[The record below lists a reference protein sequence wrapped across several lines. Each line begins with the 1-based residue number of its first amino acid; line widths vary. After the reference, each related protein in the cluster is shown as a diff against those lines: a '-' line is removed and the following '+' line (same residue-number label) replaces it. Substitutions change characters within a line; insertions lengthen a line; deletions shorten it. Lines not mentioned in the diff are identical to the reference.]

1 MYQNNILYSGFMF
14 KTKSLVLYKNQPALL
29 QEVSTDKYTILYCTD
44 LPSPGGKPAQF
55 ATQKVREKDIE
66 LLFETSSGEK
76 TLLVQLLQISEDA
89 KAMQKRIEPIYEL
102 LSEDEDSFTT
112 PVSFADL
119 QDYADVKTAQDSWI
133 LYKAL
138 KNTMFFTE
146 QAPLSFMVQTKE
158 VIARQEEKNKAKEAE
173 QEIRSAFIRRLKAK
187 KLDLP
192 ADAQLMQDVEAL
204 ALGQS
209 DKSKTMKEAGFTETP
224 EKAHKLLLDTGVWTV
239 TKNPYPTRWGL
250 STQSATQRLA
260 PPPEEER
267 ITLEQEAYAIDNQW
281 STDPDDAIAFDGQ
294 YVWVHIADPASSVYP
309 DSPIDIAARHR
320 GATLY
325 IPEGA
330 VRMLAEDSL
339 EDYALGLTTLSRALS
354 FCIELDENG
363 AVLSCKVL
371 KTLVKVKRYTYEE
384 ANIQKD
390 SPQLAPLYAIA
401 RRNEQR
407 RLKAGAVSITLPE
420 VHISVTD
427 GIVNISPALSWES
440 NNVVREFMLLAGE
453 AVAKFAFKNGIP
465 FPFVSQE
472 KPDLP
477 TNILDGYA
485 GQYQLRRCMRSRS
498 LGVTPMQHAG
508 LGLGMYTQVTSP
520 LRRYSDLVAHQQL
533 RAFIDGR
540 PLLNKDTML
549 ERIAAGDAAA
559 GASVKAERKSN
570 LHWTLVYLTQNP
582 QWEGDAVVVELK
594 GKQALCLIPSLAQE
608 TLLTPSRT
616 VALNDTIKVRAG
628 NIDIPTLSVNFI
640 SL

>member
-1 MYQNNILYSGFMF
+1 MF

-29 QEVSTDKYTILYCTD
+29 QEVTTDKYTILYCTA

-66 LLFETSSGEK
+66 LLFETTSGEK
-76 TLLVQLLQISEDA
+76 TLLVQLLQVTEDA
-89 KAMQKRIEPIYEL
+89 KAMQERIEPLYEL
-102 LSEDEDSFTT
+102 LSEEEDSFST

-119 QDYADVKTAQDSWI
+119 QDYADVKTAQDSWS

-138 KNTMFFTE
+138 KNTLFFTE
-146 QAPLSFMVQTKE
+146 QASLSFMLQTKE
-158 VIARQEEKNKAKEAE
+158 VIAQQEEKNKAKEAE
-173 QEIRSAFIRRLKAK
+173 QENRSAFIRRLKAK

-224 EKAHKLLLDTGVWTV
+224 EKAHKLLLDTGIWTL
-239 TKNPYPTRWGL
+239 TRNPYPTRWGL
-250 STQSATQRLA
+250 STQSANQRLA

-339 EDYALGLTTLSRALS
+339 EDYALGLTPLSRALS
-354 FCIELDENG
+354 FCIELDETG

-384 ANIQKD
+384 ADKQKD
-390 SPQLAPLYAIA
+390 SPQLAPLYTIA
-401 RRNEQR
+401 RKNEQR

-440 NNVVREFMLLAGE
+440 NTVVREFMLLAGE

-472 KPDLP
+472 KPDIP
-477 TNILDGYA
+477 ANILEGYA

-498 LGVTPMQHAG
+498 LGITPMQHAG

-540 PLLNKDTML
+540 PLLNKDSML

-608 TLLTPSRT
+608 TLLTPPRT
-616 VALNDTIKVRAG
+616 VALNDVIRVRAG
-628 NIDIPTLSVNFI
+628 NIDIPNLSVNFI
-640 SL
+640 PL

>member
-1 MYQNNILYSGFMF
+1 MI
-14 KTKSLVLYKNQPALL
+14 KAKSLVLYKNQPALL
-29 QEVSTDKYTILYCTD
+29 QEVSTDKYTILYCTA

-55 ATQKVREKDIE
+55 TTQKVREKDIE
-66 LLFETSSGEK
+66 LLFETTSGEK
-76 TLLVQLLQISEDA
+76 TLLVQLLQVSEDA
-89 KAMQKRIEPIYEL
+89 KAMQERIEPIYEL
-102 LSEDEDSFTT
+102 LSEEEDSFTT

-119 QDYADVKTAQDSWI
+119 QDYADVKTAQDSWL

-138 KNTMFFTE
+138 KNTLFFTE
-146 QAPLSFMVQTKE
+146 QDSLSFMVQTKE
-158 VIARQEEKNKAKEAE
+158 VIARQEEKNRAKEAE
-173 QEIRSAFIRRLKAK
+173 LENRSAFIQRLKAK

-260 PPPEEER
+260 PPPKEER

-294 YVWVHIADPASSVYP
+294 YVWIHIADPASSVYP

-339 EDYALGLTTLSRALS
+339 EDYALGLTPLSRALS

-384 ANIQKD
+384 ADMQKD

>member
-1 MYQNNILYSGFMF
+1 MF

-29 QEVSTDKYTILYCTD
+29 QEVSTDKYTILYCTA

-66 LLFETSSGEK
+66 LLFETTSGEK
-76 TLLVQLLQISEDA
+76 TLLVQLLQVSEDA
-89 KAMQKRIEPIYEL
+89 KAMQERIEPLYEL

-119 QDYADVKTAQDSWI
+119 QDYADVKTAQDSWL

-138 KNTMFFTE
+138 KNTLFFTE

-158 VIARQEEKNKAKEAE
+158 VIARQEEKNKAKEVE

-187 KLDLP
+187 KLNLP

-339 EDYALGLTTLSRALS
+339 EDYALGLTPLSRALS

-384 ANIQKD
+384 ADIQKD

>member
-1 MYQNNILYSGFMF
+1 MF

-29 QEVSTDKYTILYCTD
+29 QEVSTDKYTILYCTA

-66 LLFETSSGEK
+66 LLFETTSGEK
-76 TLLVQLLQISEDA
+76 TLLVQLLQVSEDA
-89 KAMQKRIEPIYEL
+89 KAMQERIEPIYEL

-119 QDYADVKTAQDSWI
+119 QDYADVKTAQDSWV

-138 KNTMFFTE
+138 KNTLFFTE

-339 EDYALGLTTLSRALS
+339 EDYALGLTPLSRALS

-384 ANIQKD
+384 ADIQKD

-582 QWEGDAVVVELK
+582 QWEGDAVVIELK

>member
-1 MYQNNILYSGFMF
+1 MF

-29 QEVSTDKYTILYCTD
+29 QEVSTDKYTILYCTA

-66 LLFETSSGEK
+66 LLFETTSGEK
-76 TLLVQLLQISEDA
+76 TLLVQLLQVSEDA
-89 KAMQKRIEPIYEL
+89 KAMQERIEPIYEL

-138 KNTMFFTE
+138 KNTLFFTE

-339 EDYALGLTTLSRALS
+339 EDYALGLTPLSRALS

-384 ANIQKD
+384 ADIQKD

-453 AVAKFAFKNGIP
+453 AVAKFSFKNGIP

>member
-1 MYQNNILYSGFMF
+1 MF

-29 QEVSTDKYTILYCTD
+29 QEVSTDKYTILYCTA

-66 LLFETSSGEK
+66 LLFETTSGEK
-76 TLLVQLLQISEDA
+76 TLLVQLLQVSEDA
-89 KAMQKRIEPIYEL
+89 KAMQERIEPIYEL
-102 LSEDEDSFTT
+102 LSEEEDSFTT
-112 PVSFADL
+112 PVSFVDL
-119 QDYADVKTAQDSWI
+119 QDYADVKTAQDSWL

-138 KNTMFFTE
+138 KNTLFFTE
-146 QAPLSFMVQTKE
+146 QDSLSFMLQTKE

-173 QEIRSAFIRRLKAK
+173 LENRSAFIQRLKAK

-294 YVWVHIADPASSVYP
+294 HVWVHIADPASSVYP

-339 EDYALGLTTLSRALS
+339 EDYALGLTPLSRALS

-384 ANIQKD
+384 ADMQKD
-390 SPQLAPLYAIA
+390 SPQLAPLYTIA

>member
-1 MYQNNILYSGFMF
+1 MF

-29 QEVSTDKYTILYCTD
+29 QEVSTDKYTILYCTA

-66 LLFETSSGEK
+66 LLFETTSGEK
-76 TLLVQLLQISEDA
+76 TLLVQLLQVTEDA
-89 KAMQKRIEPIYEL
+89 KAMQERIEPIYEL
-102 LSEDEDSFTT
+102 LSEEEDSFTT

-119 QDYADVKTAQDSWI
+119 QDYADVKTAQDSWL

-138 KNTMFFTE
+138 KNTLFFTE

-173 QEIRSAFIRRLKAK
+173 LENRSAFIQRLKAK
-187 KLDLP
+187 KLNLP

-339 EDYALGLTTLSRALS
+339 EDYALGLTPLSRALS

-384 ANIQKD
+384 ADIQKD

-582 QWEGDAVVVELK
+582 QWEGDAIVVELK

>member
-1 MYQNNILYSGFMF
+1 MF

-29 QEVSTDKYTILYCTD
+29 QEVSTDKYTILYCTA

-66 LLFETSSGEK
+66 LLFETTSGEK
-76 TLLVQLLQISEDA
+76 TLLVQLLQVTEDA
-89 KAMQKRIEPIYEL
+89 KAMQERIEPIYEL

-119 QDYADVKTAQDSWI
+119 QDYADVKTAQDSWL

-138 KNTMFFTE
+138 KNTLFFTE
-146 QAPLSFMVQTKE
+146 QDSLSFMVQTKE
-158 VIARQEEKNKAKEAE
+158 VIARQEEKNRAKEAE
-173 QEIRSAFIRRLKAK
+173 LENRSAFIQRLKAK
-187 KLDLP
+187 KLNLP

-339 EDYALGLTTLSRALS
+339 EDYALGLTPLSRALS

-384 ANIQKD
+384 ADIQKD

>member
-1 MYQNNILYSGFMF
+1 MF

-29 QEVSTDKYTILYCTD
+29 QEVSTDKYTILYCTA

-66 LLFETSSGEK
+66 LLFGTTSGEK
-76 TLLVQLLQISEDA
+76 TLLVQLLQVSEDA
-89 KAMQKRIEPIYEL
+89 KAMQERIEPLYEL
-102 LSEDEDSFTT
+102 LSEEEDSFTT

-119 QDYADVKTAQDSWI
+119 QDYADVKTAQDSWL

-138 KNTMFFTE
+138 KNTLFFTE

-158 VIARQEEKNKAKEAE
+158 VIARQEEKNRAKEAE
-173 QEIRSAFIRRLKAK
+173 LENRSAFIRRLKAK

-339 EDYALGLTTLSRALS
+339 EDYALGLTPLSRALS

-384 ANIQKD
+384 ADIQKD

-582 QWEGDAVVVELK
+582 QWEGDAVVVDLK

>member
-1 MYQNNILYSGFMF
+1 MF
-14 KTKSLVLYKNQPALL
+14 KAKSLVLYKNQPALL
-29 QEVSTDKYTILYCTD
+29 QEVSTDKYTILYCTA

-66 LLFETSSGEK
+66 LLFETTSGEK
-76 TLLVQLLQISEDA
+76 TLLVQLLQVSEDA
-89 KAMQKRIEPIYEL
+89 KAMQERIEPIYEL

-112 PVSFADL
+112 PISFADL
-119 QDYADVKTAQDSWI
+119 QDYADVKNAQDSWV

-138 KNTMFFTE
+138 KNTLFFTE
-146 QAPLSFMVQTKE
+146 QAPLSFMLQTKE

-339 EDYALGLTTLSRALS
+339 EDYALGLTPLSRALS

-384 ANIQKD
+384 ADMQKD
-390 SPQLAPLYAIA
+390 SPQLAPLYTIA

>member
-1 MYQNNILYSGFMF
+1 MF

-29 QEVSTDKYTILYCTD
+29 QEVSTDKYTILYCTA

-66 LLFETSSGEK
+66 LLFETTSGEK
-76 TLLVQLLQISEDA
+76 TLLVQLLQVSEDA
-89 KAMQKRIEPIYEL
+89 KAMQERIEPIYEL
-102 LSEDEDSFTT
+102 LSEEEDSFTT
-112 PVSFADL
+112 PVSFVDL

-138 KNTMFFTE
+138 KNTLFFTE

-339 EDYALGLTTLSRALS
+339 EDYALGLTPLSRALS

-384 ANIQKD
+384 ADIQKD

-427 GIVNISPALSWES
+427 GIVNIFPALSWES

>member
-1 MYQNNILYSGFMF
+1 MF

-29 QEVSTDKYTILYCTD
+29 QEVSTDKYTILYCTA

-66 LLFETSSGEK
+66 LLFETTSGEK
-76 TLLVQLLQISEDA
+76 TLLVQLLQVSEDA
-89 KAMQKRIEPIYEL
+89 KAMQERIEPLYEL
-102 LSEDEDSFTT
+102 LSEEEDSFTT

-119 QDYADVKTAQDSWI
+119 QDYADVKTAQDSWL

-138 KNTMFFTE
+138 KNTLFFTE
-146 QAPLSFMVQTKE
+146 QDSLSFMVQTKE
-158 VIARQEEKNKAKEAE
+158 VIARQEEKNRAKEAE
-173 QEIRSAFIRRLKAK
+173 LENRSAFIQRLKAK
-187 KLDLP
+187 KLNLP

-339 EDYALGLTTLSRALS
+339 EDYALGLTPLSRALS

-384 ANIQKD
+384 ADMQKD

-427 GIVNISPALSWES
+427 GIVNISPALSFES

-465 FPFVSQE
+465 FSFVSQE

>member
-1 MYQNNILYSGFMF
+1 MF

-29 QEVSTDKYTILYCTD
+29 QEVSTDKYTILYCTA

-66 LLFETSSGEK
+66 LLFETTSGEK
-76 TLLVQLLQISEDA
+76 TLLVQLLQVTEDA
-89 KAMQKRIEPIYEL
+89 KAMQERIEPIYEL

-119 QDYADVKTAQDSWI
+119 QDYTDVKTAQDSWL

-138 KNTMFFTE
+138 KNTLFFTE
-146 QAPLSFMVQTKE
+146 QDSLSFMLQTKE
-158 VIARQEEKNKAKEAE
+158 VIARQEEKNRAKEAE
-173 QEIRSAFIRRLKAK
+173 LENRSAFIQRLKAK

-339 EDYALGLTTLSRALS
+339 EDYALGLTPLSRALS

-384 ANIQKD
+384 ADMQKD

>member
-1 MYQNNILYSGFMF
+1 MF

-29 QEVSTDKYTILYCTD
+29 QEVSTDKYTILYCTA

-66 LLFETSSGEK
+66 LLFETTSGEK
-76 TLLVQLLQISEDA
+76 TLLVQLLQVTEDA
-89 KAMQKRIEPIYEL
+89 KAMHERIEPIYEL

-119 QDYADVKTAQDSWI
+119 QDYADVKTAQDSWL

-138 KNTMFFTE
+138 KNTLFFTE

-158 VIARQEEKNKAKEAE
+158 VIARQEEKNKAKEVE

-187 KLDLP
+187 KLNLP

-209 DKSKTMKEAGFTETP
+209 DKSKTMKEAGFTETL

-339 EDYALGLTTLSRALS
+339 EDYALGLTPLSRALS

-384 ANIQKD
+384 ADIQKD

-582 QWEGDAVVVELK
+582 QWEGDAIVVELK

>member
-1 MYQNNILYSGFMF
+1 MF

-29 QEVSTDKYTILYCTD
+29 QEVSTDKYTILYCTA

-66 LLFETSSGEK
+66 LLFETTSGEK
-76 TLLVQLLQISEDA
+76 TLLVQLLQVSEDA
-89 KAMQKRIEPIYEL
+89 KAMQERIEPIYEL
-102 LSEDEDSFTT
+102 LSEEEDSFTT
-112 PVSFADL
+112 PVSFVDL
-119 QDYADVKTAQDSWI
+119 QDYADVKTAQDSWL

-138 KNTMFFTE
+138 KNTLFFTE
-146 QAPLSFMVQTKE
+146 QDSLSFMLQTKE

-339 EDYALGLTTLSRALS
+339 EDYALGLTPLSRALS

-384 ANIQKD
+384 ADMQKD

-453 AVAKFAFKNGIP
+453 AVAKFAFKNSIP

>member
-1 MYQNNILYSGFMF
+1 MF

-29 QEVSTDKYTILYCTD
+29 QEVSTDKYTILYCTA

-66 LLFETSSGEK
+66 LLFETTSGEK
-76 TLLVQLLQISEDA
+76 TLLVQLLQVSEDA
-89 KAMQKRIEPIYEL
+89 KAMQERIEPIYEL
-102 LSEDEDSFTT
+102 LSEEEDSFTT

-119 QDYADVKTAQDSWI
+119 QDYADVKTAQDSWL

-138 KNTMFFTE
+138 KNTLFFTE
-146 QAPLSFMVQTKE
+146 QDSLSFMVQTKE
-158 VIARQEEKNKAKEAE
+158 VIARQEEKNRAKEAE
-173 QEIRSAFIRRLKAK
+173 LENRSAFIQRLKAK

-339 EDYALGLTTLSRALS
+339 EDYALGLTPLSRALS

-384 ANIQKD
+384 ADIQKD

-427 GIVNISPALSWES
+427 GIVNIFPALSWES

>member
-1 MYQNNILYSGFMF
+1 MF

-29 QEVSTDKYTILYCTD
+29 QEVSTDKYTILYCTA

-55 ATQKVREKDIE
+55 TTQKVREKDIE
-66 LLFETSSGEK
+66 LLFETTSGEK
-76 TLLVQLLQISEDA
+76 TLLVQLLRVSEDA
-89 KAMQKRIEPIYEL
+89 KAMQERIEPLYEL
-102 LSEDEDSFTT
+102 LSEEEDSFTT

-119 QDYADVKTAQDSWI
+119 QDYADVKTAQDSWL

-138 KNTMFFTE
+138 KNTLFFTE
-146 QAPLSFMVQTKE
+146 QDSLSFMLQTKE
-158 VIARQEEKNKAKEAE
+158 VIARQEEKNRAKEAE
-173 QEIRSAFIRRLKAK
+173 LENRSAFIQRLKAK
-187 KLDLP
+187 KLNLP

-339 EDYALGLTTLSRALS
+339 EDYALGLTPLSRALS

-384 ANIQKD
+384 ADMQKD
-390 SPQLAPLYAIA
+390 SPQLAPLYTIA

>member
-1 MYQNNILYSGFMF
+1 MF

-339 EDYALGLTTLSRALS
+339 EDYALGLTPLSRALS

-384 ANIQKD
+384 ADMQKD

-427 GIVNISPALSWES
+427 GIVNIFPALSWES

>member
-1 MYQNNILYSGFMF
+1 MF

-29 QEVSTDKYTILYCTD
+29 QEVSTDKYTILYCTA

-66 LLFETSSGEK
+66 LLFETTSGEK
-76 TLLVQLLQISEDA
+76 TLLVQLLQVSEDA
-89 KAMQKRIEPIYEL
+89 KAMQERIEPLYEL
-102 LSEDEDSFTT
+102 LSEEEDSFTT

-119 QDYADVKTAQDSWI
+119 QDYADVKTAQDSWL

-138 KNTMFFTE
+138 KNTLFFTE
-146 QAPLSFMVQTKE
+146 QDSLSFMVQTKE
-158 VIARQEEKNKAKEAE
+158 VIARQEEKNRAKEAE
-173 QEIRSAFIRRLKAK
+173 LENRSAFIQRLKAK
-187 KLDLP
+187 KLNLP

-339 EDYALGLTTLSRALS
+339 EDYALGLTPLSRALS

-384 ANIQKD
+384 ADMQKD

-498 LGVTPMQHAG
+498 LGVTPMRHAG

>member
-1 MYQNNILYSGFMF
+1 MF

-29 QEVSTDKYTILYCTD
+29 QEVSTDKYTILYCTA

-66 LLFETSSGEK
+66 LLFETTSGEK
-76 TLLVQLLQISEDA
+76 TLLVQLLQVTEDA
-89 KAMQKRIEPIYEL
+89 KAMQERIEPLYEL
-102 LSEDEDSFTT
+102 LSEEEDSFTT

-119 QDYADVKTAQDSWI
+119 QDYADVKTAQDSWL

-138 KNTMFFTE
+138 KNTLFFTE
-146 QAPLSFMVQTKE
+146 QDSLSFMVQTKE
-158 VIARQEEKNKAKEAE
+158 VIARQEEKNRAKEAE
-173 QEIRSAFIRRLKAK
+173 LENRSAFIQRLKAK
-187 KLDLP
+187 KLNLP

-339 EDYALGLTTLSRALS
+339 EDYALGLTPLSRALS

-384 ANIQKD
+384 ADMQKD
-390 SPQLAPLYAIA
+390 SPQLAPLYTIA

>member
-1 MYQNNILYSGFMF
+1 MKL
-14 KTKSLVLYKNQPALL
+14 LWNQYGKCPFPTP
-29 QEVSTDKYTILYCTD
+29 QE
-44 LPSPGGKPAQF
+44 SPVQAPAQSPV
-55 ATQKVREKDIE
+55 QVPVQEDE
-66 LLFETSSGEK
+66 SSEEQSRK
-76 TLLVQLLQISEDA
+76 RMKRRKPKKRRIPLESVSE
-89 KAMQKRIEPIYEL
+89 
-102 LSEDEDSFTT
+102 SEEEEDSFTT

-119 QDYADVKTAQDSWI
+119 QDYADVKTAQDSWL

-138 KNTMFFTE
+138 KNTLFFTE

-173 QEIRSAFIRRLKAK
+173 LENRSAFIQRLKAK
-187 KLDLP
+187 KLNLP

-339 EDYALGLTTLSRALS
+339 EDYALGLTPLSRALS

-384 ANIQKD
+384 ADIQKD

-582 QWEGDAVVVELK
+582 QWEGEAIVVELK

>member
-1 MYQNNILYSGFMF
+1 MF

-29 QEVSTDKYTILYCTD
+29 QEVSTDKYTILYCTA

-66 LLFETSSGEK
+66 LLFETTSGEK
-76 TLLVQLLQISEDA
+76 TLLVQLLQVSEDA
-89 KAMQKRIEPIYEL
+89 KAMQERIEPIYEL

-138 KNTMFFTE
+138 KNTLFFTE

-339 EDYALGLTTLSRALS
+339 EDYALGLTPLSRALS

-384 ANIQKD
+384 ADIQKD

-427 GIVNISPALSWES
+427 GIVNIFPALSWES

>member
-1 MYQNNILYSGFMF
+1 MF

-29 QEVSTDKYTILYCTD
+29 QEVSTDKYTILYCTA

-138 KNTMFFTE
+138 KNTLFFTE
-146 QAPLSFMVQTKE
+146 QDSLSFMLQTKE
-158 VIARQEEKNKAKEAE
+158 VIARQEEKNKAKEVE
-173 QEIRSAFIRRLKAK
+173 QEIRSAFIQRLKAK

-339 EDYALGLTTLSRALS
+339 EDYALGLTPLSRALS

-384 ANIQKD
+384 ADIQKD

-453 AVAKFAFKNGIP
+453 AVAKFAFKNSIP

>member
-1 MYQNNILYSGFMF
+1 MF

-29 QEVSTDKYTILYCTD
+29 QEVSTDKYTILYCTA
-44 LPSPGGKPAQF
+44 LPSPGGKPSQF

-66 LLFETSSGEK
+66 LLFETTSGEK
-76 TLLVQLLQISEDA
+76 TLLVQLLQVSEDA
-89 KAMQKRIEPIYEL
+89 KAMQERIEPLYEL
-102 LSEDEDSFTT
+102 LSEEEDSFTT

-119 QDYADVKTAQDSWI
+119 QDYADVKTAQDSWL

-138 KNTMFFTE
+138 KNTLFFTE
-146 QAPLSFMVQTKE
+146 QDSLSFMVQTKE
-158 VIARQEEKNKAKEAE
+158 VIARQEEKNRAKEAE
-173 QEIRSAFIRRLKAK
+173 LENRSAFIQRLKAK
-187 KLDLP
+187 KLNLP

-339 EDYALGLTTLSRALS
+339 EDYALGLTPLSRALS

-384 ANIQKD
+384 ADMQKD

>member
-1 MYQNNILYSGFMF
+1 MF

-29 QEVSTDKYTILYCTD
+29 QEVSTDKYTILYCTA

-66 LLFETSSGEK
+66 LLFETTSGEK
-76 TLLVQLLQISEDA
+76 TLLVQLLQVSEDA
-89 KAMQKRIEPIYEL
+89 KAMQERIEPIYEL

-112 PVSFADL
+112 PISFADL
-119 QDYADVKTAQDSWI
+119 QDYADVKNAQDSWV

-138 KNTMFFTE
+138 KNTLFFTE
-146 QAPLSFMVQTKE
+146 QDSLSFMVQTKE
-158 VIARQEEKNKAKEAE
+158 VIARQEEKNRAKEAE
-173 QEIRSAFIRRLKAK
+173 LENRSAFIQRLKAK
-187 KLDLP
+187 KLNLP

-339 EDYALGLTTLSRALS
+339 EDYALGLTPLSRALS

-384 ANIQKD
+384 ADIQKD

-582 QWEGDAVVVELK
+582 QWEGDAIVVELK

-608 TLLTPSRT
+608 ILLTPSRT

>member
-1 MYQNNILYSGFMF
+1 MF

-29 QEVSTDKYTILYCTD
+29 QEVSTDKYTILYCTA

-66 LLFETSSGEK
+66 LLFETTSGEK
-76 TLLVQLLQISEDA
+76 TLLVQLLQVTEDA
-89 KAMQKRIEPIYEL
+89 KAMQERIEPIYEL

-119 QDYADVKTAQDSWI
+119 QDYTDVKTAQDSWI

-138 KNTMFFTE
+138 KNTLFFTE

-158 VIARQEEKNKAKEAE
+158 VIARQEEKNRAKEAE
-173 QEIRSAFIRRLKAK
+173 LENRSAFIQRLKAK
-187 KLDLP
+187 KLNLP

-339 EDYALGLTTLSRALS
+339 EDYALGLTPLSRALS

-384 ANIQKD
+384 ADIQKD

-401 RRNEQR
+401 RKNEQR

-427 GIVNISPALSWES
+427 GIVNISPALSFES

>member
-1 MYQNNILYSGFMF
+1 MF

-29 QEVSTDKYTILYCTD
+29 QEVSTDKYTILYCTA

-66 LLFETSSGEK
+66 LLFETTSGEK
-76 TLLVQLLQISEDA
+76 TLLVQLLQVSEDA

-294 YVWVHIADPASSVYP
+294 HVWVHIADPASSVYP

-339 EDYALGLTTLSRALS
+339 EDYALGLTPLSRALS

-384 ANIQKD
+384 ADMQKD

>member
-1 MYQNNILYSGFMF
+1 MF

-29 QEVSTDKYTILYCTD
+29 QEVSTDKYTILYCTA

-66 LLFETSSGEK
+66 LLFETTSGEK
-76 TLLVQLLQISEDA
+76 TLLVQLLQVSEDA
-89 KAMQKRIEPIYEL
+89 KAMQERIEPIYEL

-138 KNTMFFTE
+138 KNTLFFTE
-146 QAPLSFMVQTKE
+146 QAPFSFMVQTKE

-339 EDYALGLTTLSRALS
+339 EDYALGLTPLSRALS

-384 ANIQKD
+384 ADIQKD

>member
-1 MYQNNILYSGFMF
+1 MF

-29 QEVSTDKYTILYCTD
+29 QEVSTDKYTILYCTA

-55 ATQKVREKDIE
+55 TTQKVREKDIE
-66 LLFETSSGEK
+66 LLFETTSGEK
-76 TLLVQLLQISEDA
+76 TLLVQLLQVSEDA
-89 KAMQKRIEPIYEL
+89 KAMQERIEPIYEL
-102 LSEDEDSFTT
+102 LSEEEDSFTT

-119 QDYADVKTAQDSWI
+119 QDYADVKTAQDSWL

-138 KNTMFFTE
+138 KNTLFFTE
-146 QAPLSFMVQTKE
+146 QDSLSFMVQTKE
-158 VIARQEEKNKAKEAE
+158 VIARQEEKNRAKEAE
-173 QEIRSAFIRRLKAK
+173 LENRSAFIQRLKAK
-187 KLDLP
+187 KLNLP

-339 EDYALGLTTLSRALS
+339 EDYALGLTPLSRALS
-354 FCIELDENG
+354 FCIELDKNG

-384 ANIQKD
+384 ADMQKD

>member
-1 MYQNNILYSGFMF
+1 MF

-29 QEVSTDKYTILYCTD
+29 QEVSTDKYTILYCTA

-66 LLFETSSGEK
+66 LLFETTSGEK
-76 TLLVQLLQISEDA
+76 TLIVQLLQVTEDA
-89 KAMQKRIEPIYEL
+89 KAMQERIEPIYEL
-102 LSEDEDSFTT
+102 LSEEEDSFTT

-119 QDYADVKTAQDSWI
+119 QDYADVKTAQDSWL

-138 KNTMFFTE
+138 KNTLFFTE

-173 QEIRSAFIRRLKAK
+173 LENRSAFIQRLKAK
-187 KLDLP
+187 KLNLP

-309 DSPIDIAARHR
+309 DSPIDISARHR

-339 EDYALGLTTLSRALS
+339 EDYALGLTPLSRALS

-384 ANIQKD
+384 ADIQKD

-401 RRNEQR
+401 RMNEQR

>member
-1 MYQNNILYSGFMF
+1 MF

-29 QEVSTDKYTILYCTD
+29 QEVSTDKYTILYCTA

-66 LLFETSSGEK
+66 LLFETTSGEK
-76 TLLVQLLQISEDA
+76 TLLVQLLQVTEDA
-89 KAMQKRIEPIYEL
+89 KAMQERIEPIYEL

-119 QDYADVKTAQDSWI
+119 QDYADVKTAQDSWL

-138 KNTMFFTE
+138 KNTLFFTE
-146 QAPLSFMVQTKE
+146 QDSLSFMVQTKE
-158 VIARQEEKNKAKEAE
+158 VIARQEEKNKAKEVE
-173 QEIRSAFIRRLKAK
+173 QEIRSAFIQRLKAK

-339 EDYALGLTTLSRALS
+339 EDYALGLTPLSRALS

-384 ANIQKD
+384 ADIQKD

-427 GIVNISPALSWES
+427 GIVNISPALSWVS

>member
-1 MYQNNILYSGFMF
+1 MF

-29 QEVSTDKYTILYCTD
+29 QEVSTDKYTILYCTA

-66 LLFETSSGEK
+66 LLFETTSGEK
-76 TLLVQLLQISEDA
+76 TLLVQLLQVSEDA
-89 KAMQKRIEPIYEL
+89 KAMQERIEPLYEL
-102 LSEDEDSFTT
+102 LSEEEDSFTT

-119 QDYADVKTAQDSWI
+119 QDYADVKTAQDSWL

-339 EDYALGLTTLSRALS
+339 EDYALGLTPLSRALS

-384 ANIQKD
+384 ADIQKD

-427 GIVNISPALSWES
+427 GIVNIFPALSWES

>member
-1 MYQNNILYSGFMF
+1 MF

-29 QEVSTDKYTILYCTD
+29 QEVSTDKYTILYCTA

-66 LLFETSSGEK
+66 LLFETTSGEK

-146 QAPLSFMVQTKE
+146 QAPLSFMLQTKE

-427 GIVNISPALSWES
+427 GIVNIFPALSWES

>member
-1 MYQNNILYSGFMF
+1 MF

-29 QEVSTDKYTILYCTD
+29 QEVSTDKYTILYCTA

-66 LLFETSSGEK
+66 LLFETTSGEK

-330 VRMLAEDSL
+330 VRILAEDSL
-339 EDYALGLTTLSRALS
+339 EDYALGLTPLSRALS

-384 ANIQKD
+384 ADIQKD

-427 GIVNISPALSWES
+427 GIVNIFPALSWES

>member
-1 MYQNNILYSGFMF
+1 MF

-29 QEVSTDKYTILYCTD
+29 QEVSTDKYTILYCTA

-66 LLFETSSGEK
+66 LLFETTSGEK
-76 TLLVQLLQISEDA
+76 TLLVQLLQVTEDA
-89 KAMQKRIEPIYEL
+89 KAMQERIEPIYEL

-119 QDYADVKTAQDSWI
+119 QDYADVKNAQDSWV

-138 KNTMFFTE
+138 KNTLFFTE
-146 QAPLSFMVQTKE
+146 QAPFSFMVQTKE

-339 EDYALGLTTLSRALS
+339 EDYALGLTPLSRALS

-384 ANIQKD
+384 ADIQKD

>member
-1 MYQNNILYSGFMF
+1 MF

-339 EDYALGLTTLSRALS
+339 EDYALGLTPLSRALS

-384 ANIQKD
+384 ADMQKD

>member
-1 MYQNNILYSGFMF
+1 MF

-29 QEVSTDKYTILYCTD
+29 QEVSTDKYTILYCTA

-55 ATQKVREKDIE
+55 TTQKVREKDIE
-66 LLFETSSGEK
+66 LLFETTSGEK
-76 TLLVQLLQISEDA
+76 TLLVQLLQVTEDA
-89 KAMQKRIEPIYEL
+89 KAMQERIEPIYEL

-119 QDYADVKTAQDSWI
+119 QDYTDVKTAQDSWL

-138 KNTMFFTE
+138 KNTLFFTE
-146 QAPLSFMVQTKE
+146 QAPLSFMLQTKE
-158 VIARQEEKNKAKEAE
+158 VIARQEEKNRAKEAE
-173 QEIRSAFIRRLKAK
+173 LENRSAFIQRLKAK
-187 KLDLP
+187 KLNLP

-339 EDYALGLTTLSRALS
+339 EDYALGLTPLSRALS

-384 ANIQKD
+384 ADIQKD

>member
-1 MYQNNILYSGFMF
+1 MF

-29 QEVSTDKYTILYCTD
+29 QEVSTDKYTILYCTA

-66 LLFETSSGEK
+66 LLFETTSGEK
-76 TLLVQLLQISEDA
+76 TLLVQLLQVSEDA
-89 KAMQKRIEPIYEL
+89 KAMQERIEPIYEL
-102 LSEDEDSFTT
+102 LSEEEDSFTT
-112 PVSFADL
+112 PVSFVDL
-119 QDYADVKTAQDSWI
+119 QDYADVKTAQDSWL

-138 KNTMFFTE
+138 KNTLFFTE
-146 QAPLSFMVQTKE
+146 QDSLSFMLQTKE
-158 VIARQEEKNKAKEAE
+158 VIARQEEKNRAKEAE
-173 QEIRSAFIRRLKAK
+173 LENRSAFIQRLKAK

-294 YVWVHIADPASSVYP
+294 HVWVHIADPASSVYP

-339 EDYALGLTTLSRALS
+339 EDYALGLTPLSRALS

-384 ANIQKD
+384 ADMQKD